1 MTESQRNNAESQR
14 NTPDREK
21 VVVED
26 EFHKLWTDEQ
36 AKIVRENA
44 ARLKQMTEAARYK
57 LCIHVRDPGAI
68 CLACKWPLYPEDHPH
83 YCGNCGAEVK
93 WDG

>member
-1 MTESQRNNAESQR
+1 MTESQRKNAESQR
-14 NTPDREK
+14 MPDREK

-44 ARLKQMTEAARYK
+44 ARLKQMTEAAREK
-57 LCIHVRDPGAI
+57 RD
-68 CLACKWPLYPEDHPH
+68 K
-83 YCGNCGAEVK
+83 EV
-93 WDG
+93 GGE

>member
-1 MTESQRNNAESQR
+1 MTESQCKNAESQR
-14 NTPDREK
+14 KLHDREN

-44 ARLKQMTEAARYK
+44 ARLKQMTKAAREK
-57 LCIHVRDPGAI
+57 RD
-68 CLACKWPLYPEDHPH
+68 K
-83 YCGNCGAEVK
+83 EVEG
-93 WDG
+93 DERRAL

>member
-1 MTESQRNNAESQR
+1 MTESQCKNAESQR
-14 NTPDREK
+14 KLHDREN

-44 ARLKQMTEAARYK
+44 ARLKQMTEEAREK
-57 LCIHVRDPGAI
+57 RD
-68 CLACKWPLYPEDHPH
+68 K
-83 YCGNCGAEVK
+83 EVQE
-93 WDG
+93 